1 MLDDI
6 HEIPG
11 ITVYLDMGIQTMIS
25 MATAYITY
33 RASNAIFEINNY
45 NDLQPAQQRVRDM
58 LLMLATGSL
67 MLGQILCVAKERYY
81 EDYGLSYRLPELIT
95 NPWMATLSGFA
106 IGVIASALLFSS
118 KNFLE
123 GGSTDPED

>member
-1 MLDDI
+1 
-6 HEIPG
+6 
-11 ITVYLDMGIQTMIS
+11 MIS

-58 LLMLATGSL
+58 LLILATGSL
-67 MLGQILCVAKERYY
+67 MLGQILSVAKERYY
-81 EDYGLSYRLPELIT
+81 EDYGLSYRLPELIK